1 AISRRTCGSDGSGPH
16 DARGGET
23 DAPQERRQDAREA
36 VPDVPDPARARSAPH
51 RSWLVRAPLIYHLS
65 RTFDLVFNIRQ
76 ASVNEEI
83 GIIAIEL
90 DGGEDAIEQGI
101 AWLRERGVTVE
112 PIEKN
117 VIERCS
123 ATSRSS
129 AGAARSCCPMWAAA
143 GSSACSRR
151 ASASP
156 ATGR

>member
-1 AISRRTCGSDGSGPH
+1 MAAGHMTRAGGRPTRRKSGAKTRVKLYLTYPSR
-16 DARGGET
+16 
-23 DAPQERRQDAREA
+23 
-36 VPDVPDPARARSAPH
+36 
-51 RSWLVRAPLIYHLS
+51 LVREPLIYHLS

-117 VIERCS
+117 VIE
-123 ATSRSS
+123 
-129 AGAARSCCPMWAAA
+129 
-143 GSSACSRR
+143 
-151 ASASP
+151 
-156 ATGR
+156 